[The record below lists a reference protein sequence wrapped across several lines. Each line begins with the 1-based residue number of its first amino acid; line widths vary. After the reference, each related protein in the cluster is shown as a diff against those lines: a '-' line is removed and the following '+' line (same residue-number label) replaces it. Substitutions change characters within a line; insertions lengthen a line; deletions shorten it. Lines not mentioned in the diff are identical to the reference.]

1 MNERELRALEIAART
16 KIKRNGSKWLV
27 ASQTGNG
34 TKYTVDLNPD
44 LPCCTCLDHETH
56 RIKCKHIYAAEFT
69 LEREQSVTRTTN
81 GDTTIT
87 TVTETVKLRYKQVWS
102 AYNSAQTNEKAR
114 FLELLRA
121 LCANVDE
128 PIQTMGRTRLPMS
141 DMLFAT
147 VYKVYAAVSSRR
159 FMTDLKDVYARRYI
173 SKLPSF
179 NSVTHYLD
187 MPELAPYL
195 QWLITQSS
203 LPLKSIETDFAVDSS
218 GFSSCQYARWYDK
231 KYGKEKTERDWVK
244 AHIMCG
250 VTTNVVTSA
259 EISGAHGADH
269 NYFAPLVNETAK
281 RFNVKE
287 VSADKAYSSYANTRL
302 VTNKGA
308 VPYIDFK
315 SNASGKSKC
324 EVWNQMFHYYSLKRT
339 DFMDHYHKRS
349 NVETTFHM
357 IKSKFGGFVRSKRP
371 TAQANEVLCKILAH
385 NICCLIQSMYELG
398 IEPTF

>member
-1 MNERELRALEIAART
+1 MNDREQKALAIAARSKLT
-16 KIKRNGSKWLV
+16 KKANMWLV
-27 ASQTGNG
+27 PSQSGNG
-34 TKYTVDLNPD
+34 QYKVDSD
-44 LPCCTCLDHETH
+44 LGSCNCLDYET
-56 RIKCKHIYAAEFT
+56 RQLKCKHVIAVEYT
-69 LEREQSVTRTTN
+69 IEREQTVTRTAN
-81 GDTTIT
+81 GESTTT

-102 AYNSAQTNEKAR
+102 AYNNAQTNEKAR
-114 FLELLRA
+114 FLELLHG

-128 PIQTMGRTRLPMS
+128 PIQVMGRTRLPMS

-203 LPLKSIETDFAVDSS
+203 LPLKSVETSFAVDSS
-218 GFSSCQYARWYDK
+218 GFSTCQYARWYDE
-231 KYGKEKTERDWVK
+231 KYGKDQVERDWVK
-244 AHIMCG
+244 AHVMCG

-259 EISGAHGADH
+259 EISGAYGADH

-287 VSADKAYSSYANTRL
+287 VSADKAYSSYANMRL
-302 VTNKGA
+302 VENKGA

-324 EVWNQMFHYYSLKRT
+324 EVWNKMFHYYSLNRT
-339 DFMDHYHKRS
+339 DFMNHYHKRS
-349 NVETTFHM
+349 NVETAFSM
-357 IKSKFGGFVRSKRP
+357 IKAKFGGFVRSKLP
-371 TAQANEVLCKILAH
+371 AAQVNEVLCKILAH

-398 IEPTF
+398 IEVTF

>member
-1 MNERELRALEIAART
+1 MNAREEKALEIAAKT
-16 KIKRNGSKWLV
+16 KIRRKGGAWIV
-27 ASQTGNG
+27 PSQTGNG
-34 TKYTVDLNPD
+34 TQYEVDSALEH
-44 LPCCTCLDHETH
+44 CTCPDHGAH
-56 RIKCKHIYAAEFT
+56 GGRCKHILATEFVVQR
-69 LEREQSVTRTTN
+69 ERST
-81 GDTTIT
+81 TTITDGDSTTT
-87 TVTETVKLRYKQVWS
+87 TVTETVKLRYKQVWAS
-102 AYNSAQTNEKAR
+102 YNAAQINEKAR
-114 FLELLRA
+114 FLELLRS
-121 LCANVDE
+121 LCSNVDE
-128 PIQTMGRTRLPMS
+128 PIQVMGRTRHPMS

-179 NSVTHYLD
+179 NSISQYLD
-187 MPELAPYL
+187 KPEITPYL

-203 LPLKSIETDFAVDSS
+203 LPLKSVETDFAVDSS
-218 GFSSCQYARWYDK
+218 GFSTCQYARWYDE
-231 KYGKEKTERDWVK
+231 KYGKDQKERDWVK

-281 RFNVKE
+281 RFNVQE
-287 VSADKAYSSYANTRL
+287 VSADKAYSSYANMR
-302 VTNKGA
+302 VVENKGA

-324 EVWNQMFHYYSLKRT
+324 EVWNRTFHYYNLNRT
-339 DFMDHYHKRS
+339 DFMNHYHKRS

-357 IKSKFGGFVRSKRP
+357 IKSKFGGFVRSKLP
-371 TAQANEVLCKILAH
+371 AAQVNEVLCKIVAH

-398 IEPTF
+398 VDVTF